1 MKFLGINPTCH
12 VSIHS
17 YQSSSV
23 FKEDVEDA
31 SKLLFFFILPM
42 MTSYIDFLN
51 CQYSYTVDYFKIFS
65 LTLNTMSKSLFCFSL
80 CVFFSFVFCSWHY
93 FQSVQWISRVWLFAT
108 DSMNRST
115 PGLPVHHQI
124 LESIQTHVHWVS
136 DAIQTSHPLSSPS
149 PPAPNP
155 SKH

>member
-42 MTSYIDFLN
+42 TISYVDFEN

-65 LTLNTMSKSLFCFSL
+65 STLNT
-80 CVFFSFVFCSWHY
+80 H
-93 FQSVQWISRVWLFAT
+93 I
-108 DSMNRST
+108 
-115 PGLPVHHQI
+115 
-124 LESIQTHVHWVS
+124 
-136 DAIQTSHPLSSPS
+136 
-149 PPAPNP
+149 
-155 SKH
+155 